1 MNAITV
7 KNLVKIFGRG
17 RNKVTALDRVSF
29 TVKEGSITGFLGAN
43 GAGKSTTINTLLGF
57 IGASSGSAR
66 IFDQAV
72 SVGAVD
78 TRRNIGFLSSQMALD
93 KTLTVEQELKYYA
106 WLASGNAAKTYGK
119 IMTTAHELCQR
130 FDLSLDKKIGG
141 LSTGNYQKV
150 GLVIALM
157 TSPRLLILDEPT
169 NGLDP
174 LVQAEFT
181 KTILEMRAAGTTVFV
196 SSHILSEVE
205 ELCDQFVFIRH
216 GKIVAQ
222 MSQAELAAKSG
233 ATLKIDLTEDNKSKV
248 TKLLRDNHITYH
260 IESGDLEQTF
270 MKYYEE
276 DGHV

>member
-1 MNAITV
+1 MNVITV
-7 KNLVKIFGRG
+7 KNLVKTFGRG
-17 RNKVTALDRVSF
+17 RGKITALDRVSF
-29 TVKEGSITGFLGAN
+29 TVKAGSITGFLGAN

-57 IGASSGSAR
+57 IGATSGSAR
-66 IFDQAV
+66 IFDQTV

-78 TRRNIGFLSSQMALD
+78 TRRDIGFLSSQMALD

-106 WLASGNAAKTYGK
+106 WLASGNAAKTYQK
-119 IMTTAHELCQR
+119 IMATAHQLCQR
-130 FDLSLDKKIGG
+130 FDLNLDKKIGG

-157 TSPRLLILDEPT
+157 TRPRLLILDEPT

-233 ATLKIDLTEDNKSKV
+233 ATLKIDLNDDNKSQV
-248 TKLLRDNHITYH
+248 TKLLRDNHIAYH
-260 IESGDLEQTF
+260 IESGDLEETF

-276 DGHV
+276 DGHA